1 MTQIELESNGDKVI
15 STSGSFHKSAP
26 SSNVELISEP
36 QTRHRP
42 LIELTEPKNTTKY
55 DSDSDGECGWFAN
68 PSKIAPKKPASLP
81 DVDVHVPGNPV
92 QTDETPSFPPVPEPL
107 PQEEEKNDTFPP
119 YESRRPFESIP
130 DPVNIASSFLQ
141 GSGVFSMSEDGIRRQ
156 KSHLL
161 HQYSL
166 KNKDRKYSSKVLTM
180 DCDINEIKDELQ
192 FVDTQKDMEGSLSL
206 WKTGLVIF
214 SDGLVQINK
223 KVDPF
228 GVDMSEWSQR
238 MWFDVMQKGSY
249 DEVLLELVEKYKGSV
264 PVGPELKLLVMM
276 GMSFGGTLVTKKREQ
291 AQLEKLRKEQEKRIN
306 EEVEARVREQL
317 AKQQPN
323 PTGPRRYDPQ
333 PRATARSPSPV
344 QLQGPT
350 FTADEINKLMT
361 SDFIDSVDEPS
372 EDHRA
377 PTEPTESSTPHRGA
391 PSPQSCSESSE
402 AESIRAPPRK
412 TVRKPAAPRGGRRGG
427 RGRGN
432 DLIVNLDRD

>member
-1 MTQIELESNGDKVI
+1 MTHIELEPSGDKVI
-15 STSGSFHKSAP
+15 STSGNFQRSNP
-26 SSNVELISEP
+26 SNVELIPEP
-36 QTRHRP
+36 EPRHRP
-42 LIELTEPKNTTKY
+42 LIDIAVPKPSAKY

-81 DVDVHVPGNPV
+81 DLDIPTIASPLLK
-92 QTDETPSFPPVPEPL
+92 PSDDIAFKPSNSQNHDDAPTAPTESY
-107 PQEEEKNDTFPP
+107 EKRYT
-119 YESRRPFESIP
+119 IP
-130 DPVNIASSFLQ
+130 DPVHAASSFLQ
-141 GSGVFSMSEDGIRRQ
+141 GSGIFSMSEDGIRRQ
-156 KSHLL
+156 KSQLL

-192 FVDTQKDMEGSLSL
+192 FVDTQRDMEGSLSL

-238 MWFDVMQKGSY
+238 MWYDVMQKGSY

-264 PVGPELKLLVMM
+264 PIGPELKLLVMM

-291 AQLEKLRKEQEKRIN
+291 AQLEKLRREQEKRIN

-317 AKQQPN
+317 SKQENYRYQQPSR
-323 PTGPRRYDPQ
+323 PSRSPPK
-333 PRATARSPSPV
+333 ARSPSPV

-350 FTADEINKLMT
+350 FTAEEINKLMT
-361 SDFIDSVDEPS
+361 PEFIDSVDEPS
-372 EDHRA
+372 ISLPVVADPGRKEEIH
-377 PTEPTESSTPHRGA
+377 ESLSRRDL
-391 PSPQSCSESSE
+391 SESSE
-402 AESIRAPPRK
+402 SESIKAPPKKPARKAATGVRGVRK
-412 TVRKPAAPRGGRRGG
+412 T